1 MTLLALNR
9 PLRSP
14 ASWVA
19 LLGIALIG
27 AVTVFAALTAP
38 ADLSLPARTPV
49 PGVAK
54 LRGPAAAPV
63 PAIAAQV
70 FEPLSPEQAVTLN
83 AEVPISGLPNP
94 AAAPFKL
101 ANVTEFDH
109 ARAVTCLAMAVY
121 YEAANQGP
129 DGEAAVAQVVL
140 NRVRNPLFP
149 KTVCGVVFQGSNQST
164 GCQFTF
170 TCDGSLARRPSVD
183 GWRAAK
189 EVAERALGGYVQKA
203 VGEATHYHTIW
214 VVPYWQPTVLK
225 VAQIGAHVFYRWNGE
240 LGRPNAFTSSYA
252 GSEPV
257 TPVPAG
263 LTAQDIAAMAAP
275 TASLAAIASASTP
288 ANAPPETEA
297 KPAVRIVAMASAPAI
312 APAIAPDVV
321 PAPVSYFG
329 RADNARP
336 QRLPTAGR

>member
-1 MTLLALNR
+1 MTLLALSR

-19 LLGIALIG
+19 LLGIALVG
-27 AVTVFAALTAP
+27 AVAVFAVLTAP
-38 ADLSLPARTPV
+38 AELSPPARTPV
-49 PGVAK
+49 AGAEK
-54 LRGPAAAPV
+54 LRGPV
-63 PAIAAQV
+63 PAAVPAVVPQV
-70 FEPLSPEQAVTLN
+70 FESLSPEQAVTLN

-101 ANVTEFDH
+101 SNVTEFDH
-109 ARAVTCLAMAVY
+109 ARAATCLAMAVY

-170 TCDGSLARRPSVD
+170 TCDGSLARRPSAD
-183 GWRAAK
+183 GWSAAK

-240 LGRPNAFTSSYA
+240 LGRPGAFTGPYA
-252 GSEPV
+252 GFEPV
-257 TPVPAG
+257 TPTPAG

-275 TASLAAIASASTP
+275 TAALAAIAPDATP
-288 ANAPPETEA
+288 TNAPPESEA
-297 KPAVRIVAMASAPAI
+297 KPAARIVATASAPSI
-312 APAIAPDVV
+312 APAIVPDVT

-329 RADNARP
+329 GAENARP
-336 QRLPTAGR
+336 QRLPTAGH